1 MRRWSKLLLVITLV
15 ASVLGPPKA
24 AAAITP
30 ERCVATLDDAEV
42 TGRLQWMER
51 LFHRAQR
58 RALGWFWGWFS
69 VHATIAIGGTV
80 LAITDQDELHRDAF
94 AWAASGSAAALIL
107 MTTPPIS
114 SAFLMR
120 RFRRMPDATLAQR
133 REKLDRAVALLARAA
148 RQEDR
153 GRSWYYHALAM
164 TFSATESF
172 FLGVRHRGRPT
183 ASILNGLGT
192 MVLFE
197 TQILTTPRGAFR
209 AAIDFEYGSRPCM
222 ARQMRDDPHPSV
234 ELVPA
239 PYGLGVG
246 VRW

>member
-1 MRRWSKLLLVITLV
+1 MRRWKKPLLVLALV
-15 ASVLGPPKA
+15 ATVFGRPA
-24 AAAITP
+24 AAAAAP
-30 ERCVATLDDAEV
+30 PARCMETLDDAEV
-42 TGRLQWMER
+42 TGRLQWIER

-69 VHATIAIGGTV
+69 VHATVAIGGTI
-80 LAITDQDELHRDAF
+80 LAVTDDDELHRDAF

-133 REKLDRAVALLARAA
+133 RAKLDRSVELLARAA
-148 RQEDR
+148 AQEDR
-153 GRSWYYHALAM
+153 GRSWYNHALAM

-183 ASILNGLGT
+183 ASVLNGLGT
-192 MVLFE
+192 MAVIEAQL
-197 TQILTTPRGAFR
+197 LTTPRGAFR

-222 ARQMRDDPHPSV
+222 VDQMRGDPRPSV

-239 PYGLGVG
+239 PGGLGIG
-246 VRW
+246 VSW